1 MKATAK
7 QIKKVN
13 FFSSL
18 TAQQCANIAE
28 MVEIVE
34 CSADETL
41 LTEGDFG
48 DKMILVFRGQVEV
61 AKDFTI
67 RAKDGFEVSQ
77 KPIIRLETTDPEPV
91 SGPKTEATVPVVR
104 SPAFGLGEFSLVLD
118 KAIRTAHT
126 VTTTP
131 VQYGVLTLKDFK
143 QITDEDPTIAG
154 PVYFEVA
161 KNAVNSL
168 SKASEDIRNLTQAF
182 FFALLRG

>member
-28 MVEIVE
+28 VVEIVE
-34 CSADETL
+34 CPADETL

-118 KAIRTAHT
+118 RAIRTAHT

-131 VQYGVLTLKDFK
+131 VQYGVLALKDFK

-168 SKASEDIRNLTQAF
+168 SKASEDIKNLTQAF
-182 FFALLRG
+182 FFALSRG